1 MQNINGNILFLGDE
15 NSPLLEWLKSIG
27 ESVIQTSEKLTVEY
41 IHNNNIEFLVSYGY
55 RHILKKDVLE
65 LFPNKAINL
74 HISYLPWNKG
84 ADPNFWSLIKDTP
97 KGVTIHYLDEGIDTG
112 DIIIQKIVEFDYSK
126 DTLSTSYEKLQKE
139 IQNIF
144 RQNWIEIKRGTCQR
158 QKQVGDGS
166 TQKVKDK
173 ESLLNILTDGWNTP
187 IANLV
192 EYSVEMQMSKQFWD
206 KYNTE
211 IDEIREKNNKETLSK
226 NEPA

>member
-41 IHNNNIEFLVSYGY
+41 IHDNNIGFLVSYGY
-55 RHILKKDVLE
+55 RHILKKDILE
-65 LFPNKAINL
+65 LFQNRAINL

-84 ADPNFWSLIKDTP
+84 ADPNFWSFINDTQ

-112 DIIIQKIVEFDYSK
+112 DIIIQKNVEFDYNK

-139 IQNIF
+139 IQEMF
-144 RQNWIEIKRGTCQR
+144 KQCWKDIKHGTCQR

-173 ESLLNILTDGWNTP
+173 ESLLSILTDGWNTP
-187 IANLV
+187 IAKLV
-192 EYSVEMQMSKQFWD
+192 EYSAEMQMSKQFWD

-211 IDEIREKNNKETLSK
+211 IDEIREENNK
-226 NEPA
+226 